1 MYYIP
6 IDSRKKKVKQFT
18 KEIIM
23 NLGLLSLILLLVA
36 IVIGF
41 VRNVNVGILSIG
53 FAMILTLL
61 FKDQIAAADV
71 IGGFGTSLFVQMVGV
86 TYLFAIINGNGT
98 LELLAKKIV
107 NLVPARAIPFVMFI
121 IGMVLSAAGPGS
133 IPCLAIIPVIAI
145 PISVSAGINPIMTSI
160 IGDMGAMAGRMSPLT
175 PEAAVVRGLMEKQN
189 MTGNTVPIMVCTAVT
204 AVVCCVFVY
213 IYYKGWKV
221 DQTVVTGEKEKLPKF
236 TWQQCLSL
244 AGLVVLAFGVLVL
257 SWNVGL
263 TGFLIGSVLCIIGC
277 GDEKKAV
284 KGIPWNVIIM
294 VLGVGMLMNIVSLS
308 GGVDILVSA
317 LESVMNIKTAN
328 PIMAILAGIMS
339 FFSSGLGVVFP
350 TLVPICGSLASG
362 IGADGIYLVAMV
374 VIGGTIAGYTPISTT
389 GALIMAGVAQ
399 QEDSEKR
406 FPQNKLFVELF
417 AVSVIN
423 LVVLAVMAAIGVYGL
438 FV

>member
-236 TWQQCLSL
+236 TWQQYLSL

-362 IGADGIYLVAMV
+362 IGADGIYLVVMV